1 MLQVNGKEVQVFP
14 YSHPAAAAAE
24 AALVSPDG
32 SAVGTSKLQWV
43 GSPHFYRK
51 GKLLV
56 LYVGD
61 DDQVR
66 KALDTVLDRPFAGK
80 P

>member
-1 MLQVNGKEVQVFP
+1 MIKVNSEDVQVFLYP
-14 YSHPAAAAAE
+14 NTTTAAAQ

-32 SAVGTSKLQWV
+32 SSVGSSKLQWV

-66 KALDTVLDRPFAGK
+66 KALDTVLDRPFAGQ